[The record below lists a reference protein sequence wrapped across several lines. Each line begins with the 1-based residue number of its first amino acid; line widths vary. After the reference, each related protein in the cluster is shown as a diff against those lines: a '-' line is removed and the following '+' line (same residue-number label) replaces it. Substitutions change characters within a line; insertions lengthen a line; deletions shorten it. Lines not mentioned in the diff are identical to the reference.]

1 MFKKFACIRLHS
13 TMRSLYYVI
22 PCCSCM
28 FVSIYTH
35 PVFLWS
41 VQVTVVWNDFSI
53 KYHSSVTSKRYCH
66 FRWITVYFL
75 QCLWKIYFC
84 ADSLTSRKGTNLIA
98 AKFKHV
104 EYKLGTDS
112 FRLTKNTKHVHAS
125 IKYMYASK
133 KNIVQKLMR
142 NDYEMLCFNMA

>member
-13 TMRSLYYVI
+13 TMRSLNYVI
-22 PCCSCM
+22 PCCSCIELIKCLCP
-28 FVSIYTH
+28 FICIRCSFY
-35 PVFLWS
+35 
-41 VQVTVVWNDFSI
+41 VVWNDFRI

-84 ADSLTSRKGTNLIA
+84 VDSLTSRKGTNLIA

>member
-1 MFKKFACIRLHS
+1 M
-13 TMRSLYYVI
+13 
-22 PCCSCM
+22 
-28 FVSIYTH
+28 
-35 PVFLWS
+35 
-41 VQVTVVWNDFSI
+41 
-53 KYHSSVTSKRYCH
+53 
-66 FRWITVYFL
+66 
-75 QCLWKIYFC
+75 
-84 ADSLTSRKGTNLIA
+84 DSLTSRKGTNLIA

-142 NDYEMLCFNMA
+142 NDYEMLCFNMT